1 MLEVWKQE
9 ILQHQNITI
18 QCRLFCLMG
27 GMRMPTDIIRFL
39 YTILSITLMPWLT
52 FHIKLVED
60 IEIY

>member
-1 MLEVWKQE
+1 
-9 ILQHQNITI
+9 
-18 QCRLFCLMG
+18 MG

-60 IEIY
+60 IEI